1 MTAIVS
7 SPELRLCDDDFFYI
21 GIVDYEKFTY
31 EERWNGRDT
40 WEMTLMKSVPIAEFV
55 RVGRVLHYYDP
66 DEAKIRAL
74 VIKQIDVDDTQIK
87 ATGNDYLGDLFGV
100 RLALT
105 GTTSNTGYD
114 TQTGDAE
121 SVMLH
126 YIRSNILEDASRGD
140 PVLRLETVN
149 HQRGQNVEI
158 AARFQALLE
167 VLESCCTQGYVG
179 WEGVVVEDTELAWG
193 WAVEFRV
200 RVGLDH
206 SQMQTEISPIILS
219 EEFGTAKISR
229 FTDTLPEGSLAVVA
243 GQGEAA
249 DRIQVMVGESTQTG
263 LARRELF
270 VDARDVET
278 IDQLQKRGSEA
289 LADAE
294 MTSIEVDYLASGSFK
309 YPSDFCIGDI
319 VTVDVG
325 TYGAYDLSISV
336 VKRTWSVD
344 EQEIV
349 ITLGAEV
356 TDVVR
361 LIREQTRK
369 NPDRRR

>member
-1 MTAIVS
+1 
-7 SPELRLCDDDFFYI
+7 
-21 GIVDYEKFTY
+21 
-31 EERWNGRDT
+31 
-40 WEMTLMKSVPIAEFV
+40 
-55 RVGRVLHYYDP
+55 
-66 DEAKIRAL
+66 
-74 VIKQIDVDDTQIK
+74 
-87 ATGNDYLGDLFGV
+87 
-100 RLALT
+100 
-105 GTTSNTGYD
+105 
-114 TQTGDAE
+114 
-121 SVMLH
+121 
-126 YIRSNILEDASRGD
+126 
-140 PVLRLETVN
+140 
-149 HQRGQNVEI
+149 
-158 AARFQALLE
+158 
-167 VLESCCTQGYVG
+167 
-179 WEGVVVEDTELAWG
+179 
-193 WAVEFRV
+193 
-200 RVGLDH
+200 
-206 SQMQTEISPIILS
+206 MQTEISPIILS
-219 EEFGTAKISR
+219 EDFGTAKISR

-325 TYGAYDLSISV
+325 TYGAKDLPLSV

-344 EQEIV
+344 DQEIV

-356 TDVVR
+356 TEVVR